1 MVSFLL
7 AIFRLYILNLHLKT
21 HQQAYI
27 EREKNLELP
36 TFSSSTEDK
45 Q

>member
-7 AIFRLYILNLHLKT
+7 VIFRLYILNLHLKT

-27 EREKNLELP
+27 EKEKNLELP
-36 TFSSSTEDK
+36 TFSSSNEDE